1 MSILQKSRYD
11 MRKIKSPNL
20 AQLLMQLRFTPE
32 VKRRAQL
39 EAAERLYCL
48 VDPEKQYPYDF
59 VCFHITG
66 FGPKSNPEP
75 EVIAGRDLLDDLQ
88 VFITKLSG
96 RLALPAAQAGE
107 KVHTIEE
114 LAARFHV
121 STKTID
127 RWRQRGLLA
136 RKFVFEGAGCR
147 LGFLESAVERF
158 ARANPSLV
166 ASAGTFHRLTDTE
179 RQQALRQVRSLASKS
194 SLSRHQITKRVA
206 AKLGIAQ
213 ETLRTLLQQQ
223 EKKNPDKPVF
233 RRPLGRIRPAE
244 AAELYRLYQQ
254 GTGIRQLMTRFD
266 RSRATVHRIIN
277 QRRALALLA
286 RKIEYV
292 PSDEFLPAGA
302 REEILGK
309 PSALDPARRP
319 EARETPGRDGDP
331 QRDSSRWGR
340 APTGDVSSAGP
351 RTQARA
357 TRVEP
362 LEPAGENGLPPAAG
376 PVGEE
381 PPGADAP
388 PWGPEPSLLP
398 EYLQVLKITPV
409 LNREQEIELFRRYN
423 YLKYLVAQERH
434 QLKLSQLEARR
445 LAQLEAYLEEAEE
458 IRKTLVE
465 ANLRLVVSIAGRHTS
480 NDAGF
485 LELVSKGNFALI
497 QAVEEF
503 DYTKGFRFSRR
514 ASLDI
519 AKEYAK
525 VSGRSTELTPKR
537 AASLASIQRDL
548 RGTTADVS
556 AIERTRQSLAEVIRE
571 ELDEREQYVILHHF
585 GLTGSSIRKNTK
597 TLKQIGEELG
607 LTKERIR
614 QIELT
619 ALQKLRQC
627 LSSEQFEL
635 LTG

>member
-1 MSILQKSRYD
+1 

-32 VKRRAQL
+32 GKRRAQL

-88 VFITKLSG
+88 VFISKLSG
-96 RLALPAAQAGE
+96 RLALPAAQARE

-127 RWRQRGLLA
+127 RWRKRGLLA
-136 RKFVFEGAGCR
+136 RKFLFDGAGCR
-147 LGFLESAVERF
+147 LGFLDSMVERF
-158 ARANPSLV
+158 VRENPSLV
-166 ASAGTFHRLTDTE
+166 ASAGAFRRLTDSE
-179 RQQALRQVRSLASKS
+179 RQQAIRQVRGLAAKS
-194 SLSRHQITKRVA
+194 SLSRHQITRQVA
-206 AKLGIAQ
+206 AKLGMAQ
-213 ETLRTLLQQQ
+213 ETLRTLLQQY
-223 EKKNPDKPVF
+223 EKRNLDKPVF
-233 RRPLGRIRPAE
+233 RRPLGRIRPAD
-244 AAELYRLYQQ
+244 AAELYRLYKQ
-254 GTGIRQLMTRFD
+254 GTRIAELMKRFD

-277 QRRALALLA
+277 QRRAIALLA

-292 PSDEFLPAGA
+292 PSEEFLRAEA
-302 REEILGK
+302 RETILGK
-309 PSALDPARRP
+309 PFAWERP
-319 EARETPGRDGDP
+319 EPDK
-331 QRDSSRWGR
+331 
-340 APTGDVSSAGP
+340 
-351 RTQARA
+351 
-357 TRVEP
+357 RVEP
-362 LEPAGENGLPPAAG
+362 LELVGGDGTPNATRR
-376 PVGEE
+376 VGEGRAE
-381 PPGADAP
+381 AEDAA
-388 PWGPEPSLLP
+388 WGPEPSLLP

-409 LNREQEIELFRRYN
+409 LNHEQEIDLFRRYN
-423 YLKYLVAQERH
+423 YLKHIVAQGRH
-434 QLKLSQLEARR
+434 QLKLSKIDAKLLSQLEAH
-445 LAQLEAYLEEAEE
+445 LEEAEQ

-480 NDAGF
+480 NDASF

-537 AASLASIQRDL
+537 AASLATIQRDL
-548 RGTTADVS
+548 RGTAADVS
-556 AIERTRQSLAEVIRE
+556 ALERTRQSLAEVIRE

-585 GLTGSSIRKNTK
+585 GLLGSSIRKNTR

-614 QIELT
+614 QIELR

>member
-1 MSILQKSRYD
+1 
-11 MRKIKSPNL
+11 MRKIQSPNL

-48 VDPEKQYPYDF
+48 IDPAKQYPYDF

-75 EVIAGRDLLDDLQ
+75 EVIAGRDLLEDLQ
-88 VFITKLSG
+88 VFIAKLSG
-96 RLALPAAQAGE
+96 RLALPAAGAGE

-114 LAARFHV
+114 LAERFHV

-127 RWRQRGLLA
+127 RWRKRGLLA
-136 RKFVFEGAGCR
+136 RRFVFESAGRR
-147 LGFLESAVERF
+147 LGFLDSAVERF
-158 ARANPSLV
+158 VRANPTLV
-166 ASAGTFHRLTDTE
+166 AGAGTFRRLTDSE
-179 RQQALRQVRSLASKS
+179 RQQAIRQARTLAAKS
-194 SLSRHQITKRVA
+194 SLSRHQITRQVA
-206 AKLGIAQ
+206 QRLDIAQ
-213 ETLRTLLQQQ
+213 ETLRTLLQQH

-244 AAELYRLYQQ
+244 AVELFRLYQQ
-254 GTGIRQLMTRFD
+254 GARVPQLMERFD

-292 PSDEFLPAGA
+292 PSDEFLRA
-302 REEILGK
+302 
-309 PSALDPARRP
+309 
-319 EARETPGRDGDP
+319 EAREQILDQPFTRP
-331 QRDSSRWGR
+331 R
-340 APTGDVSSAGP
+340 APTDALMGVASKEASP
-351 RTQARA
+351 LQADGQA
-357 TRVEP
+357 SLSVPP
-362 LEPAGENGLPPAAG
+362 LGQI
-376 PVGEE
+376 GEE
-381 PPGADAP
+381 
-388 PWGPEPSLLP
+388 LLP

-423 YLKYLVAQERH
+423 YLKHLVSQERH
-434 QLKLSQLEARR
+434 LLKLSRIDAKL
-445 LAQLEAYLEEAEE
+445 LAQLEGYLDEAEE

-465 ANLRLVVSIAGRHTS
+465 ANLRLVVSIAGKHTS
-480 NDAGF
+480 NDASF

-503 DYTKGFRFSRR
+503 DYTTGFRFSRR

-548 RGTTADVS
+548 RGTAADLS
-556 AIERTRQSLAEVIRE
+556 ALERTRQNLAEVIRD
-571 ELDEREQYVILHHF
+571 ELDEREQYIILHHF

-597 TLKQIGEELG
+597 TLKQIGDELG

-619 ALQKLRQC
+619 ALQKLRQR